1 MAEKLNKQEHGPDS
15 GVEVRRL
22 VVAEA
27 VAYRNLRLEGLRL
40 HPEAFGAAYED
51 DARMSLADWRQRLA
65 DSFVLGA
72 FRQQALVGTAAS
84 YRPPGAKQRH
94 KALLVGVYVRDSARG
109 LGAGQ
114 ALVQAV
120 IDQARGEVEQL
131 LTSVNAANAAARRL
145 YESLGFRQWGLQPRS
160 LKVGEGYVDEVEMML
175 FLDDPL
181 AGTLSC

>member
-1 MAEKLNKQEHGPDS
+1 MAEKLIDQEHSPDS

-22 VVAEA
+22 IIAEA
-27 VAYRNLRLEGLRL
+27 ASYRDLRLEGLRL

-51 DARMSLADWRQRLA
+51 DARMSFADWRQRLA
-65 DSFVLGA
+65 GSFVLGA

-84 YRPPGAKQRH
+84 YRPPGAKQCH
-94 KALLVGVYVRDSARG
+94 KALLVGVYVRDSAQG
-109 LGAGQ
+109 LGAGR
-114 ALVQAV
+114 ALVRAV

-160 LKVGEGYVDEVEMML
+160 LKVGEGYVDEVQMVL
-175 FLDDPL
+175 FLDEPP
-181 AGTLSC
+181 AGA